1 MSMNLIKIPQN
12 SVVSKL
18 RSKNSLGDFPHDPVK
33 TLPCN
38 TGDEGSIP
46 GQGTKIPHAL
56 EQLSLHATT
65 RDSLCTTTKEPHV
78 ATKIPHSAS
87 KT

>member
-38 TGDEGSIP
+38 TGDQGSTP
-46 GQGTKIPHAL
+46 PKHPTCFG
-56 EQLSLHATT
+56 
-65 RDSLCTTTKEPHV
+65 
-78 ATKIPHSAS
+78 ATKPACHN
-87 KT
+87 